1 MFSISLSPA
10 PVAPDLLSVSVDL
23 PVLHFSHKWSHTTC
37 GLCAWFSPSIR
48 AVACVRTWFPSY
60 NVHCMDGPHFV
71 YTLVCWW
78 ALRLFP
84 PFDTWK
90 QCY

>member
-1 MFSISLSPA
+1 LSHSANPATINFRIVSSPQRKPYAHQPMFSISLSPA

-48 AVACVRTWFPSY
+48 AVACVRT
-60 NVHCMDGPHFV
+60 
-71 YTLVCWW
+71 
-78 ALRLFP
+78 
-84 PFDTWK
+84 
-90 QCY
+90 